1 MNPSM
6 IRRNFEVSVPA
17 AHEIDVDA
25 GEASHLHEPFR
36 GFFEVA
42 VAGGALRVA
51 RAGAA
56 PTEASG
62 VVLALH
68 GMTGTHMVYR
78 TVARELS
85 RIAPDVCLLAPD
97 MRGRGSSAELPA
109 PYGTG
114 VHVEDLIAVLD
125 HAGVERAVVIG
136 HSMGCNIAAR
146 LAAEH
151 GERVAAVVL
160 LDGGLPLLPA
170 NIMEEAEHDDEPHG
184 ILDRFER
191 RFDTVEEYLAYWHR
205 HPGLQGAWDE
215 DVDAFV
221 RRDFVE
227 DADGVRCLAN
237 LEAVRADVTD
247 VMCDG
252 ITWSAIERASAPVRL
267 MRAERGM
274 YDDEPLIPLAE
285 LDEYVADH
293 PHVSVE
299 LVDDVNHF
307 TLIIGSG
314 HGPRRVAATLA
325 DLTQR

>member
-1 MNPSM
+1 VSTTTAHRTSRDAFHISDPFHNS
-6 IRRNFEVSVPA
+6 FEVV
-17 AHEIDVDA
+17 
-25 GEASHLHEPFR
+25 
-36 GFFEVA
+36 
-42 VAGGALRVA
+42 VAGGALRVV

-56 PTEASG
+56 PAEAWS

-97 MRGRGSSAELPA
+97 LRGRGAGAQLPA
-109 PYGTG
+109 PYGIG
-114 VHVEDLIAVLD
+114 VHVDDLIAVLD
-125 HAGVERAVVIG
+125 QACVERAVVIG

-146 LAAEH
+146 FAAEH
-151 GERVAAVVL
+151 PERVAAVVL
-160 LDGGLPLLPA
+160 LDGGLPLLPG
-170 NIMEEAEHDDEPHG
+170 NMMEEADQDAEPHG
-184 ILDRFER
+184 ILDRFEA
-191 RFDTVEEYLAYWHR
+191 RFASVEEYFAYWHR

-215 DVDAFV
+215 DVDEFV

-227 DADGVRCLAN
+227 DADGVRCVAN

-252 ITWSAIERASAPVRL
+252 VTWRAIERASAPVRL

-274 YDDEPLIPLAE
+274 YDDEPLIPLGE
-285 LDEYVADH
+285 LDEFLADH
-293 PHVSVE
+293 PHLSVE
-299 LVDDVNHF
+299 LVADVNHF

-325 DLTQR
+325 ALAHR